1 LRSGGLVSAAN
12 LKMETISLPKFL
24 KKRRTPVRRYAAIL
38 LALLAFA
45 PRLFAAATKLSAWD
59 GQYELV
65 FKDGEGEPGEQ
76 IYHFYLTLWT
86 TDVHT
91 RALLNGTELTDVA
104 TTPDGFSGAA
114 AGGTGWFKCQRL
126 HGINV
131 ITLDHVA
138 GADWYLGFLDH
149 PLRQTQGVGAAAKAF
164 QTGLAEI
171 QEFNVFLA
179 ALQTAMSAPLAE
191 RRSRL
196 QPLFATPLSGAEAER
211 LLAGDYSA
219 PPNRLQRGPLV
230 YVLSGRP
237 RQGTVWPP
245 CLVVKRVNGQFK
257 VTRLFNEP

>member
-1 LRSGGLVSAAN
+1 MPA
-12 LKMETISLPKFL
+12 
-24 KKRRTPVRRYAAIL
+24 RRYAVIL

-45 PRLFAAATKLSAWD
+45 PRLFAGITNLAAWD

-86 TDVHT
+86 AGGHT
-91 RALLNGTELTDVA
+91 RALLNGTELATVA
-104 TTPDGFSGAA
+104 STLDGFTGAA
-114 AGGTGWFKCQRL
+114 AGGTGWFKCQRS
-126 HGINV
+126 HGTNV

-138 GADWYLGFLDH
+138 GADWYLGFLDQ
-149 PLRQTQGVGAAAKAF
+149 PLRQTQGVGAAATAF

-171 QEFNVFLA
+171 REFNVFLA
-179 ALQTAMSAPLAE
+179 ALQSALSVPPAE
-191 RRSRL
+191 RRARL
-196 QPLFATPLSGAEAER
+196 LPLFANPLSGADAER

-237 RQGTVWPP
+237 RQGDVWPP

-257 VTRLFNEP
+257 VTRLFSAP